1 MEVKYTTLLELTI
14 RQPFYQNGVCAP
26 YTTDPNPDLDLVPTP
41 ETLSLMKRLD
51 LLFRNRRQTGGGLIL
66 AATNGQL
73 GGNTLLRF
81 APRKTDT
88 LSFFLLLRNPNMLN
102 FNQLPVI
109 PQPEHYYYFSN
120 QRTGLTRTNLHLSTA
135 SGAVQSPADTRKFAR
150 TDYRYRH
157 TTPIAPGTLIEVR
170 HLLTGSIVT
179 PLSVQNTTTDSEL
192 TFNLAALPS
201 GICELRIGGTLEE
214 TVYYV
219 GPVLPGSLFGVIEL
233 SLSNTLDAGYR
244 LVEANNTILLP
255 TPLYFIPFA
264 TRATTWRYTI
274 KLTPTSPLFLEL
286 SKLTVPADKAD
297 FINRLKIV
305 SNNPAITFTQ
315 TMPDDTTFL
324 FTSDTPLPLKEKY
337 TLLSTGDTLKFTLTK
352 YKDMPLKQA
361 TVKDNL
367 PYPDAGL
374 VDARNPAITYSDI
387 FLTI

>member
-1 MEVKYTTLLELTI
+1 
-14 RQPFYQNGVCAP
+14 
-26 YTTDPNPDLDLVPTP
+26 
-41 ETLSLMKRLD
+41 
-51 LLFRNRRQTGGGLIL
+51 
-66 AATNGQL
+66 
-73 GGNTLLRF
+73 
-81 APRKTDT
+81 
-88 LSFFLLLRNPNMLN
+88 
-102 FNQLPVI
+102 
-109 PQPEHYYYFSN
+109 
-120 QRTGLTRTNLHLSTA
+120 
-135 SGAVQSPADTRKFAR
+135 
-150 TDYRYRH
+150 
-157 TTPIAPGTLIEVR
+157 
-170 HLLTGSIVT
+170 
-179 PLSVQNTTTDSEL
+179 
-192 TFNLAALPS
+192 
-201 GICELRIGGTLEE
+201 LRIGGTLEE